1 METLVTPEFN
11 LLKKLHEVVKRTPL
25 EKNELLSE
33 RYDAEIFLKRED
45 LQNTRSYK
53 IRGAFNKISKL
64 SLDEHKQ
71 GVVCASAGNH
81 AQGVAFTCRR
91 LGILAHIFMPRT
103 TPQQKIAQ
111 VNFHGRDWVTVHL
124 HGNTFDECYQQAKIF
139 CEEHQSVFVPPFDDT
154 DIIEGQSSIGLEILE
169 DLQNPDYIVVPIGG
183 GGLAAGIVTAL
194 KKNNASCKM
203 IGVEPLGAPSMTEA
217 LRAGHPV
224 MLEKI
229 DTFVDGASVKRVGD
243 INFELCKN
251 QLEEVVLV
259 PEGKIC
265 STILKL
271 YNEEAIVLEPAGA
284 LSISA
289 LDGLKEKIKGKKVVC
304 ILSGSNNDI
313 TRMEEMKERSL
324 LYEGLKHY
332 FLVNFPQRSGALR
345 EFLSQVLG
353 PDDDITWFE
362 YSKKNNR
369 EKGPAVIGIEVP
381 CAGQEKRITE
391 AMDKTGF
398 TYEYL
403 NNNQQL
409 FEFLVG

>member
-33 RYDAEIFLKRED
+33 RYEAEIYLKRED

-64 SLDEHKQ
+64 SMEERKK

-91 LGILAHIFMPRT
+91 LGIHAHIFMPRT

-111 VNFHGRDWVTVHL
+111 VNFHGREWVNIHL
-124 HGNTFDECYQQAKIF
+124 HGNTFDECYQESKLF
-139 CEEHQSVFVPPFDDT
+139 CEEHQSVFVPPFDDK
-154 DIIEGQSSIGLEILE
+154 DIIEGQSSIGIEILE
-169 DLQNPDYIVVPIGG
+169 ELENPDFLIVPIGG
-183 GGLAAGIVTAL
+183 GGLASGIVTAL
-194 KKNNASCKM
+194 QNKNATTKI
-203 IGVEPLGAPSMTEA
+203 IGVEPTGAPSMTAA
-217 LRAGHPV
+217 LQAGHPV
-224 MLEKI
+224 TLEKV

-243 INFELCKN
+243 LNFEICKN
-251 QLEEVVLV
+251 QFEEVVLV

-265 STILKL
+265 SAILKL

-284 LSISA
+284 LSVSA
-289 LDGLKEKIKGKKVVC
+289 LDAVKEKIKGKKVVC
-304 ILSGSNNDI
+304 VLSGSNNDI

-324 LYEGLKHY
+324 LFEGLKHY

-345 EFLSQVLG
+345 EFLSHVLG

-381 CAGQEKRITE
+381 LAGQEKRITE

-398 TYEYL
+398 SYEYL